1 MNTKRNLRKRPKKV
15 SSIENNEKICPD
27 CKSTEF
33 NYDPSKQEL
42 TCKNCGTVVEEN
54 YIAQGSG
61 LAVYGPEDVGKIQHG
76 APSTPTI
83 HDGGITTEIDDSNFK
98 ISQKDL
104 AKWYR
109 LRKWNRKLRISGS
122 RQRSL
127 AFALTEIDRKS
138 SILSLPRSVRERA
151 SLIYRKALDE
161 KLIRGRTIDGV
172 VSASIYIACREHNI
186 PRTLDEIAEVSSS
199 TRTDIGRVER
209 FIVRSL
215 KIKLVPTS
223 PNDYI
228 PRFAS
233 ELEMTNEF
241 ESKAIQIINE
251 SKKEGLTVGKGPSGL
266 AAAALYIASLLLGDR
281 KSQKRIAEVA
291 GVTEVTVRN
300 RYKEISEGLDL
311 GVAV

>member
-1 MNTKRNLRKRPKKV
+1 MNNQRNLRKRPEKV
-15 SSIENNEKICPD
+15 SNVENNEKICPE
-27 CKSTEF
+27 CESSNF
-33 NYDPSKQEL
+33 SYDALTHEV
-42 TCKNCGTVVEEN
+42 TCKRCGTVIEEN
-54 YIAQGSG
+54 YIANGSG
-61 LAVYGPEDVGKIQHG
+61 LGVYGPEDAGKIQHG
-76 APSTPTI
+76 APSTPAI
-83 HDGGITTEIDDSNFK
+83 HDGGISTDIDGANRN
-98 ISQKDL
+98 ISRKDW

-109 LRKWNRKLRISGS
+109 LRKWNRKIRISGA

-138 SILSLPRSVRERA
+138 SLLSLPRSVRERA

-172 VSASIYIACREHNI
+172 VSASIFIACREHNI

-199 TRTDIGRVER
+199 TRRDIGRVER
-209 FIVRSL
+209 FLTRKL
-215 KIKLVPTS
+215 NIKLAPTS

-233 ELEMTNEF
+233 ELEMSGEF

-251 SKKEGLTVGKGPSGL
+251 SRKEGLTVGKGPSGL

-300 RYKEISEGLDL
+300 RYREISECLDL